1 MRITTGSGLI
11 GLLLAASPVMAQSL
25 PADDGRITALGIDNP
40 DAQTKSMHE
49 LVAVGSPAVPTLVRL
64 LGQTADN
71 PTARKMARETLFRM
85 VQVYAGTDRA
95 PDVERALVRELKA
108 NHPVETKRHI
118 CALLGFIAE
127 ENTSVDALYMAINT
141 PALAEPARQ
150 ALARIPNRRAGQ
162 CLIGAVQIT
171 NDETRLGVIAAIALR
186 GDPAAASYLA
196 LGAIE
201 GDPVTARAVIEALAM
216 LPSPESFDVLIKVL
230 RAGKPGAASALIRLM
245 ETLMDV
251 EMFQAAEY
259 VFKTVPEASS
269 LTIPER
275 CRLLHACGRLA
286 TKEAVGVVFAGLED
300 DNARIRAAA
309 VQACEFLPG
318 GELTTSVAEQMTQA
332 ATPLKADLLEILGR
346 RGRWMN
352 DAAAGKIIDAVGHAD
367 GSVRLAA
374 IRAIRDAGMAAGVPV
389 LVRVLSGP
397 AGPARDAA
405 ENALNHMPGQASTA
419 AIARMLDEV
428 PPDVRVKLQ
437 AALARRGSSPGAA
450 TTSKTSSDDH

>member
-1 MRITTGSGLI
+1 
-11 GLLLAASPVMAQSL
+11 
-25 PADDGRITALGIDNP
+25 
-40 DAQTKSMHE
+40 
-49 LVAVGSPAVPTLVRL
+49 
-64 LGQTADN
+64 
-71 PTARKMARETLFRM
+71 
-85 VQVYAGTDRA
+85 
-95 PDVERALVRELKA
+95 
-108 NHPVETKRHI
+108 
-118 CALLGFIAE
+118 
-127 ENTSVDALYMAINT
+127 
-141 PALAEPARQ
+141 
-150 ALARIPNRRAGQ
+150 
-162 CLIGAVQIT
+162 
-171 NDETRLGVIAAIALR
+171 
-186 GDPAAASYLA
+186 
-196 LGAIE
+196 
-201 GDPVTARAVIEALAM
+201 
-216 LPSPESFDVLIKVL
+216 
-230 RAGKPGAASALIRLM
+230 M

-286 TKEAVGVVFAGLED
+286 TKEAVGVAFAGLKD
-300 DNARIRAAA
+300 DNARVRAAA